1 MHVLVLGGTKF
12 IGPDVVRHL
21 VGDGHAVTIFHRGQ
35 TEADLPPEVV
45 HRHGDRATL
54 GERRAEFAR
63 LEADVVVDMR
73 PLGEVD
79 ARAVMETFAGIT
91 ERVVAISS
99 EDVYRAYGRLIGT
112 EPGEPDAVPLTE
124 DSPLR
129 QRLYPYR
136 GEQARAA
143 ADPMRWADDYDKIL
157 VERQVMG
164 DPDLP
169 GTILRLPMVYGP
181 RDGQHRFW
189 SYLKRMDD
197 GRPAIILG
205 ADTARWRTTRSFV
218 ENVAAAIARAATDR
232 RAAGRIY
239 NVAEPEVPTEAAFV
253 RELAE
258 VVGWSGEVV
267 VVPEEKLDL
276 LPPALVFEGDAR
288 QDLLAS
294 SDRIRQELGYV
305 EPVPRHQALARTIA
319 WERQNPPPDD
329 PAQFDYAAEDALLA
343 ALGRVS
349 E

>member
-1 MHVLVLGGTKF
+1 MHVLVLGGTRF
-12 IGPDVVRHL
+12 IGPDVVRYL

-45 HRHGDRATL
+45 HLHGDRAAL
-54 GERRAEFAR
+54 PERRAELAH
-63 LEADVVVDMR
+63 LEPDVVIDMR
-73 PLGEVD
+73 PLGEAD
-79 ARAVMETFAGIT
+79 ARAVMETFAGIA
-91 ERVVAISS
+91 ERVVAVSS

-112 EPGEPDAVPLTE
+112 EPGEPDPVPLTE

-129 QRLYPYR
+129 EKLYPYR
-136 GEQARAA
+136 GEEARAA
-143 ADPMRWADDYDKIL
+143 DDPMRWADDYDKIL
-157 VERQVMG
+157 VERVVMS
-164 DPDLP
+164 DTTLP

-197 GRPAIILG
+197 GRPAIVLG

-239 NVAEPEVPTEAAFV
+239 NVAEPEVPTEEAFV
-253 RELAE
+253 RELAAE
-258 VVGWSGEVV
+258 AGWHGEIV
-267 VVPEEKLDL
+267 VVPEEQFDR
-276 LPPALVFEGDAR
+276 LPPALAFEGDAR
-288 QDLLAS
+288 QDLVAS
-294 SDRIRQELGYV
+294 SDRIRHELGYV

-329 PAQFDYAAEDALLA
+329 PAGFEYAAEDAVLG
-343 ALGRVS
+343 ALGRADR
-349 E
+349 